1 MIILFRFEKPDP
13 SAGMVA
19 IHLLF
24 NFCALVVKA
33 FFAELVRVNFDHVN
47 RAACVRLR
55 LQNVS
60 QVHEFQVNEAIQ
72 LQINNSLYQ
81 LSREGR
87 WFKFSLLTKK
97 HTVKRTTI
105 FETITELYNQA
116 VHGHTWE
123 IKTAH

>member
-1 MIILFRFEKPDP
+1 MNKRSVLLLRQDKDLIPLPPLNGPAVKTLEDALLNSPTK
-13 SAGMVA
+13 A
-19 IHLLF
+19 I
-24 NFCALVVKA
+24 
-33 FFAELVRVNFDHVN
+33 R
-47 RAACVRLR
+47 
-55 LQNVS
+55 
-60 QVHEFQVNEAIQ
+60 

-97 HTVKRTTI
+97 RTIKRTTI